1 MLKPK
6 AELALRA
13 VVELTTNAELKSGEA
28 KGGVESRTK
37 QLGGGISWSYGAYER
52 TVGAIT
58 CMIAFAASEA
68 TVVYHF
74 GCVRD
79 NCYA

>member
-1 MLKPK
+1 
-6 AELALRA
+6 
-13 VVELTTNAELKSGEA
+13 VVELTTTAELKSGEA
-28 KGGVESRTK
+28 KGVVESRTE
-37 QLGGGISWSYGAYER
+37 QLGGGISWGYGAYER

-58 CMIAFAASEA
+58 FTIAFAASEA
-68 TVVYHF
+68 TVVCHF

>member
-1 MLKPK
+1 ML
-6 AELALRA
+6 ADHAQL
-13 VVELTTNAELKSGEA
+13 GEA

-58 CMIAFAASEA
+58 CTIAFAA
-68 TVVYHF
+68 
-74 GCVRD
+74 
-79 NCYA
+79 